1 MAMLIPST
9 LPPTGRM
16 MPQSSS
22 MGTFSF
28 SNHIYTQVSCAAN
41 TNSSE
46 HALSYIP
53 ALSLAILAILLYAC
67 ALVLHLFRL
76 YQTRLYA
83 FSILCTATALFE
95 LVGYAF
101 RLRSTRPPIGNPYD
115 VISFVVQY
123 FFIVVA
129 PVFLSAAI
137 YTTLTSLIAV
147 LGQNLSPLGLSRRSI
162 LAIFII
168 SDVVATLTQVAGAG
182 LIGAAQSNRKDPT
195 TPNNILLGG
204 LVFQCVTFLV
214 FLVLLGLFFLRARK
228 VMTSTGHGGLMQFS
242 WALVAGSILIY
253 LRTIFRMAETATG
266 FNSYVNTHE
275 AFFGLLEF
283 APIVCA
289 ILILGW
295 WHPGVW
301 VPRTSPSRRGE
312 SEMETVENVA

>member
-1 MAMLIPST
+1 M
-9 LPPTGRM
+9 GRM
-16 MPQSSS
+16 MPLSLST
-22 MGTFSF
+22 GTFSL
-28 SNHIYTQVSCAAN
+28 SPHIHAHTPLVPVRP
-41 TNSSE
+41 TLTPPD

-53 ALSLAILAILLYAC
+53 ALSLAILSLILYAC

-83 FSILCTATALFE
+83 FSILCTVTAVFE

-101 RLRSTRPPIGNPYD
+101 RMRSTRPPIGNPYD

-129 PVFLSAAI
+129 PVFFSAAI

-147 LGQNLSPLGLSRRSI
+147 LGQNLSPLSLGRRTI

-168 SDVVATLTQVAGAG
+168 SDVVATLTQVAGAA
-182 LIGAAQSNRKDPT
+182 LIGSAQSNRKDPT

-204 LVFQCVTFLV
+204 LIFQCITFFV
-214 FLVLLGLFFLRARK
+214 FLVLLGLFLLRARK

-242 WALVAGSILIY
+242 WALIASSILIY
-253 LRTIFRMAETATG
+253 LRTVFRMAETASG
-266 FNSYVNTHE
+266 FNSYATTHE
-275 AFFGLLEF
+275 AFFGALEF

-289 ILILGW
+289 ILIIGW

-301 VPRTSPSRRGE
+301 IPRSTPNRRGE